1 MRNKVFG
8 RRSGLQVS
16 ELALGTGNFGTGWGH
31 GAERDEAK
39 QIFDAY
45 LEAGGNFL
53 DTANGYQFGQAEVL
67 LGEFIAAERDRL
79 VVATKYTL
87 RTRPEDEGTI
97 KIGNN
102 RKNMVRAVEESLKR
116 LNTDHIDLFW
126 AHLSDNVTPMEEI
139 LRGFDDLIRAGKI
152 HYAGLSNFPAWR
164 IARADLLAEVR
175 GFAPLVAIQ
184 VEYSL
189 AERTADREL
198 LPMAEAL
205 GLAATLWSPLGGGFL
220 TGKYRESQGDNR
232 ASKLGVL
239 IHSEKTARETAVLD
253 TLLAV
258 ASELEATPTHVAIA
272 WLREKARRSTTALI
286 PILGSRT
293 REQFDA
299 TLGALKVQL
308 SAEQVTRLD
317 KASAVALGVPHE
329 MIAERFPRNSGDD
342 AQDLRWPPV
351 I

>member
-31 GAERDEAK
+31 GAEREEAK
-39 QIFDAY
+39 QIFDGY

-53 DTANGYQFGQAEVL
+53 DTANGYQFGQAEKL
-67 LGEFIAAERDRL
+67 LGEFIATERDNL
-79 VVATKYTL
+79 VVASKYSL
-87 RTRPEDEGTI
+87 RTQPSDAGTI
-97 KIGNN
+97 KHGNN
-102 RKNMVRAVEESLKR
+102 RKNLVRAVEESLKR
-116 LNTDHIDLFW
+116 LNTDRIDLLW
-126 AHLSDNVTPMEEI
+126 AHMSDNVTPMEEI
-139 LRGFDDLIRAGKI
+139 LRGFEDLVRAGKI

-175 GFAPLVAIQ
+175 SFAPIIGVQ

-189 AERTADREL
+189 VERSAEREI

-205 GLAATLWSPLGGGFL
+205 GLGATLWSPLGGGFL
-220 TGKYRESQGDNR
+220 TGKYRESLDDNR
-232 ASKLGVL
+232 ANKLGML
-239 IHSEKTARETAVLD
+239 IHAETSARETAVLD

-258 ASELEATPTHVAIA
+258 AAELDASPTHVAIA
-272 WLREKARRSTTALI
+272 WIRAKARRSTTALI

-293 REQFDA
+293 RAQFDA
-299 TLGALKVQL
+299 TLGALDVEL
-308 SAEQVTRLD
+308 SAEHVARLD
-317 KASAVALGVPHE
+317 TASAIPLGVPHGI
-329 MIAERFPRNSGDD
+329 IAERFPIDNGLDSPR
-342 AQDLRWPPV
+342 PPV